1 MSEFKKRSAANTPVP
16 ETTAPDAF
24 ADNDWNEEDFEQKIN
39 MSLNK
44 KLKNTTDPQWNEM
57 LETFNSESTDKDAD
71 FADIPQNV
79 NASDDDYTVQPVA
92 KTDAFSD
99 GTDDNIFSDDFDDP
113 PEKKPSED
121 ESNGDFSDDFDDNFD
136 DNSKDEDLSDDF
148 DDDFGDDFSD
158 EKAPVSFGSQEAR
171 DNVSPRKAEDE
182 DASPSF
188 NLVLRLLILL
198 AAVLTGLAV
207 LINMS
212 IKNAAKDSD
221 SWPTEST
228 GSQNAPAAPVSS
240 DTSAEVSSEVAA
252 SSEDKASSQ
261 DQTSSE
267 ETTPKHNY
275 KELKK
280 GDKSENVLKMQN
292 RLCELG
298 FLTESSCTGYY
309 GDFTVKKVKLFQ
321 KAAGLEQTG
330 TADPMTLERLY
341 AKDAPKA

>member
-113 PEKKPSED
+113 PEEKPSED

-136 DNSKDEDLSDDF
+136 DASSTALEVRRLLQIVRISNKDRGSAPFDF
-148 DDDFGDDFSD
+148 DAGF
-158 EKAPVSFGSQEAR
+158 
-171 DNVSPRKAEDE
+171 
-182 DASPSF
+182 
-188 NLVLRLLILL
+188 LC
-198 AAVLTGLAV
+198 
-207 LINMS
+207 
-212 IKNAAKDSD
+212 
-221 SWPTEST
+221 
-228 GSQNAPAAPVSS
+228 
-240 DTSAEVSSEVAA
+240 VAA
-252 SSEDKASSQ
+252 
-261 DQTSSE
+261 
-267 ETTPKHNY
+267 
-275 KELKK
+275 
-280 GDKSENVLKMQN
+280 
-292 RLCELG
+292 
-298 FLTESSCTGYY
+298 
-309 GDFTVKKVKLFQ
+309 
-321 KAAGLEQTG
+321 
-330 TADPMTLERLY
+330 
-341 AKDAPKA
+341 